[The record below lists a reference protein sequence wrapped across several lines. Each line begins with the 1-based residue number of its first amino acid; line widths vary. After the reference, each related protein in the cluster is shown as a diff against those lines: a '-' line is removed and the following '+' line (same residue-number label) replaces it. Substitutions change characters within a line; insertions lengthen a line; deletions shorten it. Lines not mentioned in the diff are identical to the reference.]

1 MEGTGTNLRLPLNP
15 PFTPAEINANYSGLA
30 LPSTNATDGIVGS
43 AGSASCDARAYA
55 CYAGD
60 LLRVWDPK
68 VQPAIADEWNFTVQ
82 HQFAGNTTVQVG
94 YVGQRGTHLMVPFD
108 YAQAVLLPN
117 SSCATPPC
125 TAPSPYFA
133 ANPALYSA
141 LTPPGGSPTVS
152 GTKSNGTMRYNS
164 LQAVVQKQMTH
175 GLQYQVAYTLSRCM
189 SDSTGYYGAW
199 VNALSASA
207 YWQNVYDQKSEYAPC
222 YCDATH
228 VVSWR
233 TGWPVPING
242 AQDQS
247 GTGSRGPRADCSG
260 VPSIVNPFIPGIGRQ
275 WFNNTGQFTNPSVGT
290 FGNCSPQLSDLRSPH
305 YSDIDLS
312 LHKDFPI
319 TERFRLQFRTDF
331 VNAFNHVQLNAPNM
345 GLGSTMGQITSAQTP
360 RNIQLALKLYY

>member
-1 MEGTGTNLRLPLNP
+1 MVDSAASASLCQFP
-15 PFTPAEINANYSGLA
+15 PCT
-30 LPSTNATDGIVGS
+30 TNATDGIVGS
-43 AGSASCDARAYA
+43 AGSASCAAPADAW
-55 CYAGD
+55 YAGD

-141 LTPPGGSPTVS
+141 LTPPGASPTVS

-189 SDSTGYYGAW
+189 SDNTGYYGAW

-222 YCDATH
+222 YYDATH
-228 VVSWR
+228 VVSAYA
-233 TGWPVPING
+233 IY
-242 AQDQS
+242 
-247 GTGSRGPRADCSG
+247 
-260 VPSIVNPFIPGIGRQ
+260 
-275 WFNNTGQFTNPSVGT
+275 
-290 FGNCSPQLSDLRSPH
+290 DLRSE
-305 YSDIDLS
+305 D
-312 LHKDFPI
+312 
-319 TERFRLQFRTDF
+319 RL
-331 VNAFNHVQLNAPNM
+331 V
-345 GLGSTMGQITSAQTP
+345 GQIS
-360 RNIQLALKLYY
+360 